1 MSRKTV
7 KIIDLIIR
15 TNTMLKSSTTTPEAR
30 MSVCL
35 FLENI
40 LHEHGVYAGYQYFSA
55 DEVPEGHLP
64 GILVDEN
71 GNREFDRD
79 RCDETRRAYYIHNK
93 IF

>member
-7 KIIDLIIR
+7 NISDLIIR
-15 TNTMLKSSTTTPEAR
+15 TNTMLKSSTVSPEAR
-30 MSVCL
+30 MSVCI
-35 FLENI
+35 FLEDI
-40 LHEHGVYAGYQYFSA
+40 LHANDVYAGYQYFTA
-55 DEVPEGHLP
+55 DDVPAGHLP

-93 IF
+93 VL